1 MDIEE
6 MERIT
11 RDQIREI
18 QEEYNQRITPL
29 IKILSDIDLMKP
41 ITFALS
47 ESEYKGAWGPST
59 LHTPE
64 YQRAQD
70 ELNRTYREM
79 IDKIPTHSARD

>member
-1 MDIEE
+1 MDIDEL
-6 MERIT
+6 ERRT
-11 RDQIREI
+11 HEQIRDI
-18 QEEYNQRITPL
+18 QEECRQRIAPL
-29 IKILSDIDLMKP
+29 VKTLSDIDLMKP

-70 ELNRTYREM
+70 ELNSMYRGM
-79 IDKIPTHSARD
+79 MDGIPVSKTRD